1 MLRSL
6 FGELGLRRL
15 AKAPD
20 EVESGFP
27 ATTFFDG
34 DAARQMAKPE
44 LSVDDVVVDSSP
56 ALAMRKHFAKTRSDL
71 ADAPAMI
78 TLLDPSRLWAPQVI
92 RALSEAGGLPVQRLN
107 LRERSTL
114 RTLALI
120 ERAVVPRR
128 QDGPLKVYHAE
139 IRVSGREHD
148 EIATT
153 LAEGS
158 HMTAVVIG
166 AMQPQAVLALLM
178 SLQLA
183 TREPDWHCPWLVF
196 LMPPGSPFLRQR
208 LLRADWPMTVRVA
221 AMSESLTGP
230 STVWN
235 TVLTA
240 WEVAQKEPTHLQAR
254 VSAGVAGATDQR
266 RSLPSLPAGLA
277 SARVL
282 GPLMHIDGMLACG
295 IVDLV
300 RGDLLTSDCRD
311 RLPHDL
317 EVAAQ
322 ALCAA
327 RRAHIAVAA
336 RGAAPPDELL
346 VSAGSQLQLLR
357 SAAGDPPRAVVALLD
372 RASANMALVRFRL
385 MELEPHL

>member
-153 LAEGS
+153 
-158 HMTAVVIG
+158 
-166 AMQPQAVLALLM
+166 
-178 SLQLA
+178 
-183 TREPDWHCPWLVF
+183 R
-196 LMPPGSPFLRQR
+196 
-208 LLRADWPMTVRVA
+208 
-221 AMSESLTGP
+221 
-230 STVWN
+230 
-235 TVLTA
+235 
-240 WEVAQKEPTHLQAR
+240 
-254 VSAGVAGATDQR
+254 
-266 RSLPSLPAGLA
+266 
-277 SARVL
+277 
-282 GPLMHIDGMLACG
+282 
-295 IVDLV
+295 
-300 RGDLLTSDCRD
+300 
-311 RLPHDL
+311 
-317 EVAAQ
+317 
-322 ALCAA
+322 
-327 RRAHIAVAA
+327 
-336 RGAAPPDELL
+336 
-346 VSAGSQLQLLR
+346 
-357 SAAGDPPRAVVALLD
+357 
-372 RASANMALVRFRL
+372 
-385 MELEPHL
+385 